1 MVVVKP
7 INAIVY
13 NQDKVNMQDVIAPP
27 YDVILD
33 DYREEL
39 YKRSEYNIVK
49 LILAKGS
56 KDLSEPNNRYDE
68 AKKNFNKWLEEKV
81 LIKLEKPCILYILQ
95 KYTTEDGRK
104 IERKG
109 FIARNKIEDFSTKNI
124 LPHEF
129 TMGGPKEDRLNLT
142 KKCEANFSQ
151 IFMVYSDAEKQ
162 IERAVELLINN
173 DIDTL
178 TPTQPLGNDTQSF
191 PRQSPQGRGISQLTP
206 FIDVTDDNGVQN
218 IVYKVEDEKTLSLIE
233 NVMADKTLLIAD
245 GHHRYETALNY
256 MNYRISQLN
265 AEPFTIHNSPFTYV
279 MSYFTNLDDENL
291 LVFPTHRIITRW
303 IEPYVLLEKVKK
315 YFDVKD
321 FEFNG
326 QNKQEIKEN
335 FLKAIEDENAKQ
347 ISMGLYMKN
356 VNKFYLLTLR
366 ENVDEVLNEF
376 GVPDVLK
383 RLDLTV
389 LHKVLITKEFGYS
402 EEEQMAQDGIKY
414 IKQESEA
421 FDLIDLGKAEAS
433 FIMAYPKIK
442 DIKEISEVGFR
453 MPQKSTYF
461 YPKLLSGIVINPLN
475 LDT

>member
-1 MVVVKP
+1 MVEVKP
-7 INAIVY
+7 LNAIVY
-13 NQDKVNMQDVIAPP
+13 NQEKVVMDDVIAPP

-39 YKRSEYNIVK
+39 YKRSDYNIVK

-68 AKKNFNKWLEEKV
+68 AKKSFHQWLAEKV
-81 LIKLEKPCILYILQ
+81 LIKLDKPCILYILQ
-95 KYTTEDGRK
+95 RYTTEQGKK

-109 FIARNKIEDFSTKNI
+109 FIARNKIEDFSTKKI

-162 IERAVELLINN
+162 IENA
-173 DIDTL
+173 IDFTAK
-178 TPTQPLGNDTQSF
+178 
-191 PRQSPQGRGISQLTP
+191 P
-206 FIDVTDDNGVQN
+206 FIDVTDDQGVQN
-218 IVYKVEDEKTLSLIE
+218 IVFKVEDEKTLSLIE
-233 NVMADKTLLIAD
+233 KVMEDKTLLIAD
-245 GHHRYETALNY
+245 GHHRYETA
-256 MNYRISQLN
+256 MNYRNYLKEQGVTNPES
-265 AEPFTIHNSPFTYV
+265 EYV

-291 LVFPTHRIITRW
+291 LVFPTHRIITKW
-303 IEPYVLLEKVKK
+303 VEPYVLLEKVKK

-321 FEFNG
+321 YEFDG
-326 QNKQEIKEN
+326 QNKKEVKAQ
-335 FLKAIEDENAKQ
+335 FLQAIEDANEKQ

-366 ENVDEVLNEF
+366 EDAKVQISSILDEF
-376 GVPDVLK
+376 DVPDVLK
-383 RLDLTV
+383 KLDLTV
-389 LHKVLITKEFGYS
+389 LHKVLITKEFGYTQD
-402 EEEQMAQDGIKY
+402 EQMAQDGIKY

-442 DIKEISEVGFR
+442 DIKEISEAGYR

-461 YPKLLSGIVINPLN
+461 YPKLLSGIVINPLK
-475 LDT
+475 

>member
-1 MVVVKP
+1 MVEVKP
-7 INAIVY
+7 LNAIVY
-13 NQDKVNMQDVIAPP
+13 NQDKVEMNDVIAPP

-39 YKRSEYNIVK
+39 YKRSDYNIVK

-56 KDLSEPNNRYDE
+56 KDLLDPNNRYNE
-68 AKKNFNKWLEEKV
+68 AKKNFDKWLQEEV

-95 KYTTEDGRK
+95 KYTTENGK
-104 IERKG
+104 NIERKG
-109 FIARNKIEDFSTKNI
+109 FIARNKIEDFSTKKI

-151 IFMVYSDAEKQ
+151 IFMVYSEP
-162 IERAVELLINN
+162 ERT
-173 DIDTL
+173 IDKAIDL
-178 TPTQPLGNDTQSF
+178 TQ
-191 PRQSPQGRGISQLTP
+191 TP
-206 FIDVTDDNGVQN
+206 FIDVTDDNGVRN
-218 IVYKVEDEKTLSLIE
+218 LVYKIEDEKTLELIE
-233 NVMADKTLLIAD
+233 KVMADKTLLIAD
-245 GHHRYETALNY
+245 GHHRYETA
-256 MNYRISQLN
+256 MNY
-265 AEPFTIHNSPFTYV
+265 HNYLKEQGENNPESKYV

-303 IEPYVLLEKVKK
+303 IEPYVMLEKVKK

-326 QNKQEIKEN
+326 QNKQDVKAK
-335 FLKAIEDENAKQ
+335 FLQTIEDENEKQ
-347 ISMGLYMKN
+347 ISLGLYMKN

-366 ENVDEVLNEF
+366 ENVDSILDEFEVPEVL
-376 GVPDVLK
+376 K
-383 RLDLTV
+383 TLDLTV
-389 LHKVLITKEFGYS
+389 LHKVLITKELGYNQ
-402 EEEQMAQDGIKY
+402 EEQMAQDGIKY

-421 FDLIDLGKAEAS
+421 FDLVDSGKAEAS

-442 DIKEISEVGFR
+442 DIKEISQAGYR

-461 YPKLLSGIVINPLN
+461 YPKLLSGIVINPLK
-475 LDT
+475 

>member
-1 MVVVKP
+1 MVEVKP
-7 INAIVY
+7 LNAIVY
-13 NQDKVNMQDVIAPP
+13 NQEKVDMKDVIAPP

-56 KDLSEPNNRYDE
+56 KDLNDPSNRYDE
-68 AKKNFNKWLEEKV
+68 AKKNFYQWLEEKV
-81 LIKLEKPCILYILQ
+81 LIKLEKPCILYVLQ
-95 KYTTEDGRK
+95 RYTTENGKK

-109 FIARNKIEDFSTKNI
+109 FIARNRIEDFSTKKI

-142 KKCEANFSQ
+142 KKCKSNFSQ
-151 IFMVYSDAEKQ
+151 IFMVYSDTEKQ
-162 IERAVELLINN
+162 IENA
-173 DIDTL
+173 ID
-178 TPTQPLGNDTQSF
+178 F
-191 PRQSPQGRGISQLTP
+191 SQKP
-206 FIDVTDDNGVQN
+206 FIDVTDDQGVQN
-218 IVYKVEDEKTLSLIE
+218 IVYKIDDEETLALIE
-233 NVMADKTLLIAD
+233 KVMSDKTLLIAD
-245 GHHRYETALNY
+245 GHHRYETA
-256 MNYRISQLN
+256 MNYRNLCHAEFIS
-265 AEPFTIHNSPFTYV
+265 ASHNLEILKQVQDDMGADYNYV

-291 LVFPTHRIITRW
+291 LVFPTHRIITKW

-321 FEFNG
+321 FQFDG
-326 QNKQEIKEN
+326 KNKNEVKAK
-335 FLKAIEDENAKQ
+335 FLQTIEDENSKQ

-356 VNKFYLLTLR
+356 VNKFYLLILR
-366 ENVDEVLNEF
+366 EDVSSILDEYK
-376 GVPDVLK
+376 VPDVLK
-383 RLDLTV
+383 TLDLTV
-389 LHKVLITKEFGYS
+389 LHKVLITKEFEYS
-402 EEEQMAQDGIKY
+402 DEEQMSQNGIKY

-421 FDLIDLGKAEAS
+421 FDMIDSGKAEAS

-442 DIKEISEVGFR
+442 DIKEISEAGFR

-475 LDT
+475 

>member
-1 MVVVKP
+1 MVEVRP
-7 INAIVY
+7 LNAVVY
-13 NQDKVNMQDVIAPP
+13 NQDKVDVNDFIAPP

-39 YKRSEYNIVK
+39 YNRSNYNIVK

-56 KDLSEPNNRYDE
+56 KDLSDPNNRYDE
-68 AKKNFNKWLEEKV
+68 AKKNFHKWLEEEV

-95 KYTTEDGRK
+95 KYITEDGK
-104 IERKG
+104 NIVRKG

-151 IFMVYSDAEKQ
+151 IFMVYSDSEKQ
-162 IERAVELLINN
+162 IENAVDLSA
-173 DIDTL
+173 
-178 TPTQPLGNDTQSF
+178 Q
-191 PRQSPQGRGISQLTP
+191 P
-206 FIDVTDDNGVQN
+206 FIDVTDDNGVRN
-218 IVYKVEDEKTLSLIE
+218 IVYKIEDEKTLALIKK
-233 NVMADKTLLIAD
+233 VMADKTLLIAD

-256 MNYRISQLN
+256 MNYRLSQLSEN
-265 AEPFTIHNSPFTYV
+265 DLFTYSPIHPFTYV

-291 LVFPTHRIITRW
+291 LVFPTHRIITKR

-315 YFDVKD
+315 YFDIKD

-326 QNKQEIKEN
+326 QNKLEIKEK
-335 FLKAIEDENAKQ
+335 FLKEIEKENAKQ

-366 ENVDEVLNEF
+366 ENVDSILDEF
-376 GVPDVLK
+376 EVPDVLK
-383 RLDLTV
+383 KLDLTV

-442 DIKEISEVGFR
+442 DIKEISEAGYR

-461 YPKLLSGIVINPLN
+461 YPKLLSGIVINPLY
-475 LDT
+475 

>member
-1 MVVVKP
+1 MVEVKP
-7 INAIVY
+7 LNAIVY
-13 NQDKVNMQDVIAPP
+13 NQDKVNMNDVIAPP

-39 YKRSEYNIVK
+39 YKRSDYNIVK

-56 KDLSEPNNRYDE
+56 KDLSDSNNRYNK
-68 AKKNFNKWLEEKV
+68 AAKNFRAWLEAEV

-95 KYTTEDGRK
+95 KYTTEDGK
-104 IERKG
+104 NITRKG

-151 IFMVYSDAEKQ
+151 IFMVYSDSQKQ
-162 IERAVELLINN
+162 IENAVDLS
-173 DIDTL
+173 
-178 TPTQPLGNDTQSF
+178 GK
-191 PRQSPQGRGISQLTP
+191 P

-218 IVYKVEDEKTLSLIE
+218 IVYKIDDEKTLALIE
-233 NVMADKTLLIAD
+233 KVMADKTLLIAD

-256 MNYRISQLN
+256 SKINTNPEAQ
-265 AEPFTIHNSPFTYV
+265 YV

-291 LVFPTHRIITRW
+291 LVFPTHRIITKW

-326 QNKQEIKEN
+326 QNKNEVKAK
-335 FLKAIEDENAKQ
+335 FLQAIEDANTKQ

-366 ENVDEVLNEF
+366 ENVDGILNEF
-376 GVPDVLK
+376 EVPDVLK
-383 RLDLTV
+383 KLDLTV
-389 LHKVLITKEFGYS
+389 LHKVLITKEFDYS
-402 EEEQMAQDGIKY
+402 EEEQMAQNGIKY

-442 DIKEISEVGFR
+442 DIKEISEAGYR

-461 YPKLLSGIVINPLN
+461 YPKLLSGIVINQLKA
-475 LDT
+475 

>member
-1 MVVVKP
+1 MVEVKP
-7 INAIVY
+7 LNAIVY
-13 NQDKVNMQDVIAPP
+13 NQEKINMQDVIAPP

-39 YKRSEYNIVK
+39 YQRSPYNIVK

-56 KDLSEPNNRYDE
+56 KDLSDSNNRYDE
-68 AKKNFNKWLEEKV
+68 ARKNFLQWLDEKV

-95 KYTTEDGRK
+95 KYTTEDGK
-104 IERKG
+104 NITRKG
-109 FIARNKIEDFSTKNI
+109 FIARNRIEDFSTKKI

-151 IFMVYSDAEKQ
+151 IFMVYSDPQKQ
-162 IERAVELLINN
+162 IENAVNFKEK
-173 DIDTL
+173 
-178 TPTQPLGNDTQSF
+178 
-191 PRQSPQGRGISQLTP
+191 P

-218 IVYKVEDEKTLSLIE
+218 IVYKIEDEKTLSLIE
-233 NVMADKTLLIAD
+233 KVMSDKTLLIAD
-245 GHHRYETALNY
+245 GHHRYETA
-256 MNYRISQLN
+256 MNYRNFVLQNSQPVTL
-265 AEPFTIHNSPFTYV
+265 SPYHPINYV

-291 LVFPTHRIITRW
+291 LVFPTHRIITKW

-315 YFDVKD
+315 YFDIEE
-321 FEFNG
+321 FEFDG
-326 QNKQEIKEN
+326 QNKNEIKTK
-335 FLKAIEDENAKQ
+335 FLQAIEEANQNQ

-356 VNKFYLLTLR
+356 VNKFYLLKLS
-366 ENVDEVLNEF
+366 EDVSAILDEYQ
-376 GVPDVLK
+376 VPDVLK
-383 RLDLTV
+383 KLDLTV

-421 FDLIDLGKAEAS
+421 FDLVDLGKAEAS

-442 DIKEISEVGFR
+442 DIKEISEAGYR

-461 YPKLLSGIVINPLN
+461 YPKLLSGIVINRLN
-475 LDT
+475 G